1 MSRHSSRRAQ
11 GGMALLIAFL
21 VLVVVSILGATSM
34 RSALFQGKVSVNQQA
49 SQITFQGAES
59 GIEAVLERAT
69 AQIEGGVPPQA
80 PAHMFYQ
87 AVIVGV
93 PQRVCYNAAGAI
105 SVDTNATRTAAGEND
120 INIDF
125 DDCPQRGDNP
135 LLVTSVVTIPPPA
148 LNQSKPVEGTSLCGN
163 SGSCFGTTQIY
174 SRSFASISGRGLE
187 RSHVQMWGILSP
199 SAGGN

>member
-1 MSRHSSRRAQ
+1 MNRHSSRRAQ
-11 GGMALLIAFL
+11 GGIALLVAL
-21 VLVVVSILGATSM
+21 VVLVVVSILGATSM
-34 RSALFQGKVSVNQQA
+34 RSALFQGKVSVNQQV

-59 GIEAVLERAT
+59 GIEAVLDRAVT
-69 AQIEGGVPPQA
+69 QIEAGVRPQA

-87 AVIVGV
+87 AVIVGI
-93 PQRVCYNAAGAI
+93 PQRVCYGADGAI
-105 SVDTNATRTAAGEND
+105 TVDTNATREADGDNNVT
-120 INIDF
+120 ITF